1 MSFVLRTTTT
11 SAPQNSVVVYVSHNL
26 HRGVTDKI
34 VVVVKLVVV
43 AGNNTQRKR
52 RKQRSPLRRTFSLLL
67 FYSFLFLMLLFRVRF
82 SSLLCRD
89 DEMCVFVKK
98 NIPFWQSRN
107 FFLQIIFCS
116 LLPLLIF
123 DLEKKEA
130 IFFTRDDGQ
139 MIFCAQ
145 SKNCTKITRTN
156 NTNRKELTPFKKYHR
171 VILKKNAAKERNET
185 QSGCDE

>member
-1 MSFVLRTTTT
+1 MSFVLRTTTTT

-43 AGNNTQRKR
+43 AGNNTQRKQ

-82 SSLLCRD
+82 SSLFMPRWWDVRFC
-89 DEMCVFVKK
+89 EKK
-98 NIPFWQSRN
+98 YSFLHGSREI
-107 FFLQIIFCS
+107 FLQIIFSS
-116 LLPLLIF
+116 LLPLFIF
-123 DLEKKEA
+123 HLEKRQF
-130 IFFTRDDGQ
+130 FFTRDDGQ

-156 NTNRKELTPFKKYHR
+156 TNRKELTPFK
-171 VILKKNAAKERNET
+171 
-185 QSGCDE
+185 

>member
-1 MSFVLRTTTT
+1 MMSFVLRTTTTT

-107 FFLQIIFCS
+107 FFLQIIFSS
-116 LLPLLIF
+116 LLPLFIF
-123 DLEKKEA
+123 HLEKRQF
-130 IFFTRDDGQ
+130 FFTRDGQ

>member
-82 SSLLCRD
+82 SSLFMPRWWDVRFC
-89 DEMCVFVKK
+89 EKK
-98 NIPFWQSRN
+98 YSFLAVAKFFFADYFFLSASSFHFSSWEERGN
-107 FFLQIIFCS
+107 FFLLATTGKWFFVHNPKIAQKLRARTTPTEKNW
-116 LLPLLIF
+116 LLL
-123 DLEKKEA
+123 
-130 IFFTRDDGQ
+130 R
-139 MIFCAQ
+139 
-145 SKNCTKITRTN
+145 SIT
-156 NTNRKELTPFKKYHR
+156 E
-171 VILKKNAAKERNET
+171 
-185 QSGCDE
+185 

>member
-1 MSFVLRTTTT
+1 MMMTSFVLRTTTT

-107 FFLQIIFCS
+107 FFLQIIFSS
-116 LLPLLIF
+116 LLPLFIF
-123 DLEKKEA
+123 HLEKKEA
-130 IFFTRDDGQ
+130 IFFYSRRRANDFLCTIQ
-139 MIFCAQ
+139 KLH
-145 SKNCTKITRTN
+145 KNYAHEQHQQKRIDS
-156 NTNRKELTPFKKYHR
+156 F
-171 VILKKNAAKERNET
+171 
-185 QSGCDE
+185 

>member
-107 FFLQIIFCS
+107 FFADYFFLSASSFHFS
-116 LLPLLIF
+116 SWEERGNFFLLATTGKWFFVHNPKIAQKLRARTTPTEKNWLL
-123 DLEKKEA
+123 L
-130 IFFTRDDGQ
+130 R
-139 MIFCAQ
+139 
-145 SKNCTKITRTN
+145 SIT
-156 NTNRKELTPFKKYHR
+156 E
-171 VILKKNAAKERNET
+171 
-185 QSGCDE
+185 